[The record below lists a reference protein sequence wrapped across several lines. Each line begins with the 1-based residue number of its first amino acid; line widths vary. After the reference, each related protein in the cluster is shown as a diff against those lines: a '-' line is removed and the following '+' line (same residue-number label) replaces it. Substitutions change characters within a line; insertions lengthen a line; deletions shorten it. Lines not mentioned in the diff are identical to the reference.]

1 MTDDDQV
8 AQTAYRTLDPEEYR
22 EVIGHFASGVT
33 VITAAQGG
41 RPFGTTASAVSSL
54 SLTPPMMLICMNA
67 TSSTGEVIAATRR
80 FGVNILSDGQADL
93 ALRFA
98 RKGDDKFDGVETV
111 RGVHGLPLLGQALAT
126 LECTVTEQVRAATHI
141 VFLAEVVRATAE
153 PGAPLAYFRGQF
165 GRLQLARDDHV
176 LEELRRRVQNRDL
189 PIDVPMTVEE
199 IAELLDFPRDAMHY
213 ALVHLT
219 FDGLVTT
226 APGGRFAV
234 RPLSLD
240 VVEDALHA
248 RRLLE
253 LGAVDGTAGRLT
265 DDGLSALRRL
275 AEGTDPGR
283 HGGVVDSW
291 IRAYVEFHE
300 HVIGLAGS
308 AAAVEAYRRLN
319 TPPMVLSL
327 GAARAAG
334 RPGREAALKSHAE
347 HLELVSALER
357 GDADAARALI
367 ERHYEESIEYAR
379 ATVKAAD
386 EPSLSA

>member
-1 MTDDDQV
+1 MTADDHV
-8 AQTAYRTLDPEEYR
+8 SQTGSRTLDPEDYR

-33 VITAAQGG
+33 VITGAQDG
-41 RPFGTTASAVSSL
+41 RPYGTTASAVSSL

-80 FGVNILSDGQADL
+80 FGVNILSDGQADV

-98 RKGDDKFDGVETV
+98 RKGDDKFDGVDTV
-111 RGVHGLPLLGQALAT
+111 RGVHGIPLLAQALAT

-176 LEELRRRVQNRDL
+176 LEELRRRVQNRDV
-189 PIDVPMTVEE
+189 PVDVPMSVEE
-199 IAELLDFPRDAMHY
+199 IAQLLDLPRDAMHY

-226 APGGRFAV
+226 SPGGRFVV
-234 RPLSLD
+234 RPLSLE

-248 RRLLE
+248 RRLFE
-253 LGAVDGTAGRLT
+253 LGAVEAMAGRLT
-265 DDGLSALRRL
+265 DDGLVELRRL
-275 AEGTDPGR
+275 AEATDPGR
-283 HGGVVDSW
+283 HAGAVDSW
-291 IRAYVEFHE
+291 IRAYVDFHE
-300 HVIGLAGS
+300 HLVGLAGS
-308 AAAVEAYRRLN
+308 SAAVEAYRRLN

-327 GAARAAG
+327 GPARAAG
-334 RPGREAALKSHAE
+334 RPGREAAMVSHAE

-357 GDADAARALI
+357 GDAAQARALI
-367 ERHYEESIEYAR
+367 ERHYEQSVDYAR
-379 ATVKAAD
+379 ATVQAAD
-386 EPSLSA
+386 RPSLSA

>member
-1 MTDDDQV
+1 MAEDPV
-8 AQTAYRTLDPEEYR
+8 AQKASQTLDPEEYR
-22 EVIGHFASGVT
+22 EVIGHCASGVT
-33 VITAAQGG
+33 VITSAQDG
-41 RPFGTTASAVSSL
+41 RPYGTTASAVSSL

-80 FGVNILSDGQADL
+80 FGVNILSDAQADL
-93 ALRFA
+93 AVRFA
-98 RKGDDKFDGVETV
+98 RKGDDKFDGVDTV
-111 RGVHGLPLLGQALAT
+111 RGVHGMPLLGQALAT

-141 VFLAEVVRATAE
+141 VFLAEVVRATAA

-176 LEELRRRVQNRDL
+176 LEELRRRIQNRDV

-199 IAELLDFPRDAMHY
+199 IAALLDLPRDAIHY

-226 APGGRFAV
+226 SAGGRFVV
-234 RPLSLD
+234 RPLSLE

-253 LGAVDGTAGRLT
+253 LGAVDGMARRLT
-265 DDGLSALRRL
+265 DEGLAELRRL
-275 AEGTDPGR
+275 AEATDP
-283 HGGVVDSW
+283 DSHAGAVEPW
-291 IRAYVEFHE
+291 IQAYVDFHE
-300 HVIGLAGS
+300 HLVGLAGS
-308 AAAVEAYRRLN
+308 SAAVEAYRRLN

-347 HLELVSALER
+347 HLDLVAALER
-357 GDADAARALI
+357 GDAPQARALI
-367 ERHYEESIEYAR
+367 ERHYDESIDYAR
-379 ATVKAAD
+379 ATVHAAD
-386 EPSLSA
+386 RPSLGG